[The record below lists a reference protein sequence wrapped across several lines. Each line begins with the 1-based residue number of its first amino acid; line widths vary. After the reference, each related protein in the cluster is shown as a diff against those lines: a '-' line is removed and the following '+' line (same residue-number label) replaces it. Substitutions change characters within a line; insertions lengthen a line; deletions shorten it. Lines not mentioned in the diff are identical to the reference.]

1 MELIINLSL
10 LIAFVLGMILFF
22 LSIFVLHTYEAET
35 KKRPT
40 SIQFWPFNKELQE
53 FYPSLTKVGKILQIT
68 TIIFVLPYVVKLI
81 IST

>member
-1 MELIINLSL
+1 MELIINLGVI
-10 LIAFVLGMILFF
+10 IAFVLGMILFF

-40 SIQFWPFNKELQE
+40 SIQLWPFNKELKE
-53 FYPSLTKVGKILQIT
+53 FYPGLTKAGRILQIT
-68 TIIFVLPYVVKLI
+68 TIVCVLPYVLKLI